1 MSIFR
6 KKPLAKLL
14 AQAADHSGLKRT
26 LTAQGLV
33 ALGIGAI
40 IGAGLFSLTGI
51 AAAENA
57 GPAVV
62 LARLSLGQW
71 QLEDVTETI
80 RLGLVGGGMESAQ
93 AARLVRVNVEQ
104 KPFDLGGENGLVILA
119 VKILAAATHG
129 VDDEPAGK
137 AGEDR
142 NGSTTSQTERSASA
156 PSSAMLS

>member
-1 MSIFR
+1 MSRTARISAEFGGEERDFR
-6 KKPLAKLL
+6 LAWGELIEL
-14 AQAADHSGLKRT
+14 QEKRD
-26 LTAQGLV
+26 
-33 ALGIGAI
+33 
-40 IGAGLFSLTGI
+40 
-51 AAAENA
+51 A
-57 GPAVV
+57 GPAVM

-71 QLEDVTETI
+71 QLQDVTETI
-80 RLGLVGGGMESAQ
+80 RLGLVGGGMDSAQ

-104 KPFDLGGENGLVILA
+104 KPFDLGGENGLIILA

>member
-1 MSIFR
+1 MSRTARITAEFGGEERDFR
-6 KKPLAKLL
+6 LAWGELIEL
-14 AQAADHSGLKRT
+14 QERRD
-26 LTAQGLV
+26 
-33 ALGIGAI
+33 
-40 IGAGLFSLTGI
+40 
-51 AAAENA
+51 A

-71 QLEDVTETI
+71 QLQDVAETI
-80 RLGLVGGGMESAQ
+80 RLGLVGGGMDAAQ
-93 AARLVRVNVEQ
+93 AARLVRQNVEQ
-104 KPFDLGGENGLVILA
+104 KPFDLGGENGLIILA